1 MAEILQYVHKDGFF
15 HRLTPFSKITF
26 IIVIS
31 LMCII
36 SINLFFLAGL
46 VIALLIIAWVSRL
59 HREVL
64 QQLKLILVM
73 SVLFIIIT
81 LITMPNGAVIG
92 YLVPEGVPLL
102 GGSIPITQGAIE
114 IGLILTFRFMI
125 LIFAFQMFL
134 LSTQP
139 RDLVHTLEKMRMPID
154 YILMFII
161 ALRFIPTFQIEGNRI
176 HEAQL
181 ARGYNPGTGFIG
193 KIRSVAPIVI
203 PLVSNALLR
212 STVLGLTIDMRGYR
226 TGKRTHVRES
236 TLKSR
241 DYGVLLAMGL
251 AILRIYCAFHETGN
265 LSKQEREPDLKP
277 LF

>member
-1 MAEILQYVHKDGFF
+1 MAEILQYIHKDGFF

-36 SINLFFLAGL
+36 SINILFLAGL
-46 VIALLIIAWVSRL
+46 VIALLIIAWVSGFIVKCCSNR
-59 HREVL
+59 RSSCDEAD
-64 QQLKLILVM
+64 
-73 SVLFIIIT
+73 LFILIT

-92 YLVPEGVPLL
+92 YLVPEGVPPP
-102 GGSIPITQGAIE
+102 GGSIPITQGAVE

-139 RDLVHTLEKMRMPID
+139 RYLVHTLEKMRMPID

-161 ALRFIPTFQIEGNRI
+161 ALRFIPTLQIEGNRI
-176 HEAQL
+176 HEAQVAEGL
-181 ARGYNPGTGFIG
+181 QPGTGFIG

-212 STVLGLTIDMRGYR
+212 STVLGLTIDMRGYC

-236 TLKSR
+236 TLQRR
-241 DYGVLLAMGL
+241 DYGVLLAIGL
-251 AILRIYCAFHETGN
+251 ASCGYIV
-265 LSKQEREPDLKP
+265 
-277 LF
+277 LFMSQII